1 MHIYV
6 RPMVS
11 EDICH
16 VQLLEEDMFPTLGF
30 KTDFDLELSKKSVV
44 YFVAQSSIC
53 CKGTLVFAKFN
64 QISGNSNRLPL
75 IIRQMYLMFCLIW
88 SKSLDFVGLKHNCV
102 VGCLGL
108 QYIIDEVH
116 ITSFGVKSLY
126 RGLGIGESLLI
137 AAIEHAI
144 AKSAMMIT
152 LEVRISNEIAIN
164 LYNKYGFRNRGIRK
178 GYYSDNKEDAIIM
191 TNDKILSSDYRETL
205 YNLSTAHGNRL
216 G

>member
-16 VQLLEEDMFPTLGF
+16 VQLLEEAMFPTLGS

-44 YFVAQSSIC
+44 YFVAQPSIC
-53 CKGTLVFAKFN
+53 CKWALTFVKFN
-64 QISGNSNRLPL
+64 SISGNNNRLLL
-75 IIRQMYLMFCLIW
+75 IMRQMYLMVCLIW
-88 SKSLDFVGLKHNCV
+88 SKSLDFVGLKHRCV

-116 ITSFGVKSLY
+116 ITSFSVKSLY
-126 RGLGIGESLLI
+126 RGLGIGEALLI

-152 LEVRISNEIAIN
+152 LEVRISNEIAIK

-178 GYYSDNKEDAIIM
+178 DYYSDNKEDAIIM
-191 TNDKILSSDYRETL
+191 TNDEILSSDYRETL
-205 YNLSTAHGNRL
+205 YNLSSAHGNHL